1 MVKLLGLSA
10 AALGVLGAGAL
21 GVVATSGGAETT
33 AIAQSGAAISAPPP
47 ASARFNFEP
56 SGDRQFDVWRDAFA
70 LRAIAAGRSFDMTRQ
85 MLNGLT
91 PEPRAVAA
99 DRNQAEFVRP
109 VWDYIDRAVS
119 ARRVS
124 EGQARVAENRSV
136 LNTVE
141 ARFGVDP
148 AVIAGIWAIETNFG
162 TASLPHDAA
171 RAIATL
177 AAEGRRRDQFERY
190 LLALIEMV
198 ERGYAQ
204 PGELRSSWAGALGQP
219 QFMPDVFLE
228 LAVDFDGDGRRDIW
242 NNRGDIFGSIANYLK
257 TKGWRR
263 GAPVFDEV
271 RLPNGFDYALADG
284 AGRTIADWTALGV
297 RTLAGAAL
305 ATDAGTAT
313 LFLPAGHRGPALLLY
328 PNFAVI
334 RTYNPSDRY
343 ALAVALLAQGFRG
356 DGGLR
361 TPWPRDMGALDRAQ
375 TITLQQSLAALGFSP
390 GSADG
395 MFGANTRRAVRT
407 YQQSKGLPADGYP
420 TPALLAR
427 ITGEAA
433 AAERAGIAAASPAL
447 NSDGVKAL
455 QRAFN
460 RAGIRVG
467 LVDGEAGTATI
478 RAIRTLERRLGL
490 PQTGNPTEFIL
501 AETEKLPAP
510 TPQRRASPKKKKR
523 R

>member
-1 MVKLLGLSA
+1 MVKILVLSC
-10 AALGVLGAGAL
+10 AALGLLGVGAW
-21 GVVATSGGAETT
+21 GVVATSGAPTT
-33 AIAQSGAAISAPPP
+33 LAAGQAGV
-47 ASARFNFEP
+47 ASATPNMARLSFES
-56 SGDRQFDVWRDAFA
+56 SGDADFDVWRDAFA
-70 LRAIAAGRSFDMTRQ
+70 MRALAAGRSADIVRR
-85 MLNGLT
+85 MLDGLT

-119 ARRVS
+119 ARRIG
-124 EGQARVAENRSV
+124 EGQDRIAGNRS
-136 LNTVE
+136 LLSAVE
-141 ARFGVDP
+141 ARFGVDH
-148 AVIAGIWAIETNFG
+148 AIIAGIWAIETNYG
-162 TASLPHDAA
+162 AAALPHDAA

-177 AAEGRRRDQFERY
+177 AAEGRRREQFERY
-190 LLALIEMV
+190 FLALIEMV
-198 ERGYAQ
+198 ERGYAR

-242 NNRGDIFGSIANYLK
+242 TNEGDVFASIANYLK
-257 TKGWRR
+257 SKGWRS

-271 RLPNGFDYALADG
+271 RLPPSFDYALADG
-284 AGRTIADWTALGV
+284 TSKPIDAWSALGV
-297 RTLAGAAL
+297 RTIAGEALPAGAEA
-305 ATDAGTAT
+305 AQ

-343 ALAVALLAQGFRG
+343 ALAVALLAKGYKSE
-356 DGGLR
+356 GGLR
-361 TPWPRDMGALDRAQ
+361 TPWPRDIGALDRSQ
-375 TITLQQSLAALGFSP
+375 TIALQQGLTALGFSP

-395 MFGANTRRAVRT
+395 MFGSNTRRAVRE
-407 YQQSKGLPADGYP
+407 YQKSKGVPADGYP
-420 TPALLAR
+420 TPALLTR
-427 ITGEAA
+427 ISSELGAV
-433 AAERAGIAAASPAL
+433 ERANVAAASPAL
-447 NSDGVKAL
+447 SADGVKAL

-467 LVDGEAGTATI
+467 AVDGEAGPATVA
-478 RAIRTLERRLGL
+478 AIRRLERRLGL

-501 AETEKLPAP
+501 AEVEKLPPP
-510 TPQRRASPKKKKR
+510 TPSRRAPAKKNKR